1 MTPSERQ
8 VDEELGA
15 ARPLL
20 QAPEPQGAAASS
32 ELKQQASQV
41 RMARWTAAW
50 RMQLAVAHDRIVVW
64 AVWAAGGWLPPPP
77 VTCLFPSAPSAP
89 SAPRK

>member
-1 MTPSERQ
+1 MTPLERQ

-32 ELKQQASQV
+32 ELKQQVSQV
-41 RMARWTAAW
+41 RMALWICC
-50 RMQLAVAHDRIVVW
+50 LAHAPRCYTGVMSW
-64 AVWAAGGWLPPPP
+64 CQAAG
-77 VTCLFPSAPSAP
+77 T
-89 SAPRK
+89 